1 MKGYYEIQLASSAVR
16 QIRSV
21 HASDPMAAAFVLN
34 CLEYLS
40 TDLDSGLLR
49 TIDKEAG
56 LLKAEIGDFDALCW
70 VRHEKMSLVILN
82 VSRSRHPA

>member
-1 MKGYYEIQLASSAVR
+1 MKGYYEIQLSSSAVR
-16 QIRSV
+16 QIRAV
-21 HASDPMAAAFVLN
+21 HAAEPMAATFVLN
-34 CLEYLS
+34 GLEYLS

-56 LLKAEIGDFDALCW
+56 LLKAEMGDFEALCW
-70 VRHEKMSLVILN
+70 VRHDEMSLVILT